1 MFTVYQYKIIS
12 FKIILDK
19 RSDKIILDKHAPYI
33 IFSEKEQKLNW
44 NPGLPKMS

>member
-12 FKIILDK
+12 FKIILGK

-33 IFSEKEQKLNW
+33 IFSEKEQKLN
-44 NPGLPKMS
+44 